1 MPFRRRRA
9 PANAV
14 DGQASAPPPDAYLTA
29 LVMLSRRE
37 LSTAQLR
44 DRLRR
49 RGCPDDE
56 IEDALVRLR
65 EQRSLDD
72 ARVARAAAHLE
83 TAIRRKGPAR
93 VRQRLRAMGLAD
105 TLVDE
110 AVSEAFREVDVDARL
125 DEVLTRRL
133 RGQSIDA
140 LDDRTRHRLIRALV
154 QQGFPLDAILTRL
167 GR

>member
-1 MPFRRRRA
+1 MAFRRRRPTLTA
-9 PANAV
+9 EAE
-14 DGQASAPPPDAYLTA
+14 ASPPPDAYVTA

-49 RGCPDDE
+49 KGCPDE
-56 IEDALVRLR
+56 QIEDALSRLR
-65 EQRSLDD
+65 DQRSLDD
-72 ARVARAAAHLE
+72 TRVARAAAHLE
-83 TAIRRKGPAR
+83 SSIRRKGPAR

-105 TLVDE
+105 DLIDE
-110 AVSEAFREVDVDARL
+110 AVTEAFREVDVEARL
-125 DEVLTRRL
+125 DDALARRL
-133 RGQSIDA
+133 RGQDIRT

-154 QQGFPLDAILTRL
+154 QQGFPLDGVLKRL